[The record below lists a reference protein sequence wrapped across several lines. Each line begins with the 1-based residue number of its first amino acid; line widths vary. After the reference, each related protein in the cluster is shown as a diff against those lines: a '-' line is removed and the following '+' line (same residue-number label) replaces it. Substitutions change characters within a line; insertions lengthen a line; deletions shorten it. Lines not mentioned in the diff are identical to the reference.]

1 MNCEGEKPDYHKK
14 FEITNKRKKVKIVV
28 AIIVILS
35 IVGAIGSLA
44 YSAGFIPV
52 KDFLDVKEPPGS
64 YVELNAED
72 FIEEYP
78 EINDMPNLD
87 KIKYKAYG
95 ADESVESIAKYYKE
109 KMEKDGY
116 NLLREGTAYLDG
128 KNFQYYGF
136 LKGLT
141 AVGVLLVSGADQEI
155 GHNTMVVY
163 TTGSALDYKE
173 ILDWYQNQ
181 T

>member
-1 MNCEGEKPDYHKK
+1 MTYDKENSEYHKS
-14 FEITNKRKKVKIVV
+14 FEIKNNRKKLKIVV
-28 AIIVILS
+28 AIILILS

-44 YSAGFIPV
+44 YSAGFIPLV
-52 KDFLDVKEPPGS
+52 GFLDVTEPPGY
-64 YVELNAED
+64 YVELNTED
-72 FIEEYP
+72 FIEQYP

-95 ADESVESIAKYYKE
+95 SDESVDYIANYYKE
-109 KMEKDGY
+109 KMEKEGY
-116 NLLREGTAYLDG
+116 KLIQEGTAYLDG
-128 KNFQYYGF
+128 KNFLYYGF

-141 AVGVLLVSGADQEI
+141 AVGILLASGADQAI
-155 GHNTMVVY
+155 SHNTMVIY

-181 T
+181 A